1 MNDKKNRLIA
11 LHDRLQSIANV
22 TVLQIDDPT
31 NSVGVSFGYLGATY
45 TAYADATT
53 ESVELLQHN
62 VNDITQVENIGTTTV
77 NDLVAFF
84 SDLPEIQTICK

>member
-11 LHDRLQSIANV
+11 LHDRLQSLTNIL
-22 TVLQIDDPT
+22 VLQIDDQT
-31 NSVGVSFGYLGATY
+31 NSVGVSFGYLDATY
-45 TAYADATT
+45 TAYVDATT

-77 NDLVAFF
+77 NDLIAFF
-84 SDLPEIQTICK
+84 SGLPEIQTICK